1 MDGVKPK
8 LGFLGKY
15 DHVMEQ
21 IEIDWK
27 YSNSLQAADNQIF
40 VKELVKK
47 IFMKYGLETTFRAK
61 PIEKVAGSGM
71 HVHLGMNVQKR
82 DGKIINLFNSYK
94 DNFLSSLGYGA
105 LMGILKNYE
114 VMNPF
119 ISATDDSLRRL
130 KPGYEAPV
138 CIVTSL
144 GKEKDEPSRNRSV
157 LIGLVKDKQNPY
169 ATRFEL
175 RSPNPSS
182 NIYLTIAVSYLSM
195 VDGIKYAILG
205 NKTEEEL
212 LKEISKKQNEYYGYL
227 EKDRVYRSEEDVF
240 EYYSNSEREEI
251 FGKSPVT
258 VWDNIK
264 SLDNKVKTSVL
275 QYGDILTDIM
285 IKSFKTATL
294 EKWKLIIC
302 KRKIKEYFNE
312 ISSYKRLNSID
323 EKDNNCWDEIEEKR
337 KIIYKNTN
345 EQQSLFGKVIE
356 AFEKEDW
363 KETSRLVIELEEKME
378 ELRSLYYIYKKNIIE
393 E

>member
-8 LGFLGKY
+8 LGFFGKY

-27 YSNSLQAADNQIF
+27 YSNPLQAADNQIF

-71 HVHLGMNVQKR
+71 HVHLGMSIKKK
-82 DGKIINLFNSYK
+82 DGTRANLFNSYE
-94 DNFLSSLGYGA
+94 DSFLSTIGYGA
-105 LMGILKNYE
+105 LMGMLKNYE
-114 VMNPF
+114 AMNPF

-157 LIGLVKDKQNPY
+157 LIGLVKDKQNPF

-182 NIYLTIAVSYLSM
+182 NLYITIAVSYLSM
-195 VDGIKYAILG
+195 LDGIKDAILN
-205 NKTEEEL
+205 NKTEEDL
-212 LKEISKKQNEYYGYL
+212 LQEISKKQNEYYGYL
-227 EKDRVYRSEEDVF
+227 DEDRVYRSEEDVF
-240 EYYSNSEREEI
+240 EYYSEEEREEL
-251 FGKSPVT
+251 FGKSPRT
-258 VWDNIK
+258 VWENAKI
-264 SLDNKVKTSVL
+264 LNNKEKLKVL

-285 IKSFKTATL
+285 IKSFKTTTL
-294 EKWKLIIC
+294 EKWKLIVC
-302 KRKIKEYFNE
+302 KRKIKEYYAE
-312 ISSYKRLNSID
+312 MSLWKKIESID
-323 EKDNNCWDEIEEKR
+323 EKDNRDWKEIDEKR
-337 KIIYKNTN
+337 RYIYKNTDN
-345 EQQSLFGKVIE
+345 QKSLFCKIYD
-356 AFEKEDW
+356 AFEKEEW
-363 KETSRLVIELEEKME
+363 ENASNLVIELEEKME
-378 ELRSLYYIYKKNIIE
+378 EVRSLYSAYKKNVIE
-393 E
+393 